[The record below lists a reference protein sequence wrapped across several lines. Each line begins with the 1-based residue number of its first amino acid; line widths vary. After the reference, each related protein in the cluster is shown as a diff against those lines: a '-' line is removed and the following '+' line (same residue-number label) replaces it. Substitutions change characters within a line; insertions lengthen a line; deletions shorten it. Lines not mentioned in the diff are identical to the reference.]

1 MQVAP
6 VSAAPIRIGYCLS
19 LSGPVAGNTRSAQ
32 LAHQIWCEDINRQG
46 GLLGRP
52 VELVCYDDHGDASV
66 VPGLYTRLIE
76 TDCVDLVLGGYGTNT
91 LLAAMPMIMERGRF
105 FVGLMGL
112 GVNNALNYPKYF
124 AMIPT
129 GPDPNGA
136 LTEGFFALAAGQSP
150 RPGSVAILSADAEFS
165 RNPVLGARANAK
177 SYGLK
182 IGFEQTYPLST
193 RDFAPIL
200 DAIAGSGAELLFL
213 CSYLE
218 DSIVLVRSLAEH
230 PYRPKMVGASMI
242 GPQNAE
248 VKTTLGPLLNG
259 LVNYEYWAPAPR
271 LIFEG
276 TAAFLEVYQARA
288 REAGVDL
295 LGHYTSLL
303 AYAQMQVLAQAVRET
318 ESFDDDRLAVYTR
331 ATVFQTV
338 IGPVRFGLRGEWREP
353 RVLQVQFQ
361 DIDSHDLEP
370 FRDGA
375 HQVVVWPPELATGTL
390 RYPYP

>member
-6 VSAAPIRIGYCLS
+6 VSAGPIRIGYCLS
-19 LSGPVAGNTRSAQ
+19 LSGPVAGNTRSAR
-32 LAHQIWCEDINRQG
+32 LAHQIWCEDVNRQG
-46 GLLGRP
+46 GRLGRP
-52 VELVCYDDHGDASV
+52 VELVCYDDYGNASV

-76 TDCVDLVLGGYGTNT
+76 TDRVDLVLGGYGTNT

-136 LTEGFFALAAGQSP
+136 LTEGFFALAAEQSP

-182 IGFEQTYPLST
+182 IGFEQTYPLLT
-193 RDFAPIL
+193 RNFAPIL
-200 DAIAGSGAELLFL
+200 DAVAGSGAELLFL

-218 DSIVLVRSLAEH
+218 DSIALVRTLAEH

-248 VKTTLGPLLNG
+248 VKTALGPLLNG
-259 LVNYEYWAPAPR
+259 LVNYEYWAPAPQ
-271 LIFEG
+271 LMFEG
-276 TAAFLEVYQARA
+276 TAAFLEVYQERA

-295 LGHYTSLL
+295 LGHYTALL
-303 AYAQMQVLAQAVRET
+303 AYAQMQVLAQAVREAG
-318 ESFDDDRLAVYTR
+318 SFDDDRLAAYTR
-331 ATVFQTV
+331 AAVFQTV
-338 IGPVRFGLRGEWREP
+338 IGPVGFGLRGEWREP

-361 DIDSHDLEP
+361 DVDSHDLEP
-370 FRDGA
+370 FREGA

-390 RYPYP
+390 RYPRP